1 MCRLL
6 RLRARYRKQNKT
18 STLPPKKHFCPCC
31 NFPSINTGFG
41 HLGLRSLHADCCDC
55 ERVIE
60 SRIKPPNCPKR
71 ILLSL
76 LQCFIHKK
84 HQKKSLP
91 TPSSGSL
98 SFLPQTHTLPLKQ
111 FIQRI
116 RRLRILKRLHKILM
130 RQ

>member
-18 STLPPKKHFCPCC
+18 TELPKKEYLFPVAVFHPKTPTLTIATKALIYKLRFKPPTLPK
-31 NFPSINTGFG
+31 
-41 HLGLRSLHADCCDC
+41 
-55 ERVIE
+55 
-60 SRIKPPNCPKR
+60 
-71 ILLSL
+71 
-76 LQCFIHKK
+76 
-84 HQKKSLP
+84 KKSLL